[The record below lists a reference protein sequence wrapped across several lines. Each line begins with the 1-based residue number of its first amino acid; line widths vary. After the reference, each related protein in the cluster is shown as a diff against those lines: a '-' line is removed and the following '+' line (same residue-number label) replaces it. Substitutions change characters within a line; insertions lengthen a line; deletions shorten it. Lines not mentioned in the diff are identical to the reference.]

1 MKKLATLLIAAGLV
15 FGATAPAANAIDFKA
30 KGEWVMS
37 FDYGQNGNFTGG
49 HGQTGYNGKEDEFEA
64 KQRLRLQLDAVAS
77 ENLSGTVFFE
87 IGNTTWGQDS
97 SGGALGADKQ
107 IVEVRRAY
115 IDWMVPNTELKVRM
129 GLQGMN
135 IPSFTMNKS
144 QVFEDDVAGITLSY
158 QFTDNVGATAFWARP
173 YNDNFAGWNGYHDR
187 SDNANFM
194 DNIDAF
200 GLLIPLTF
208 DGIKVTPWGMIAAIG
223 PNALRE
229 VFSEKDEFGN
239 VIWTNNHFGNTPGT
253 STSQML
259 NGLLPAWG
267 VAGTGADFR
276 NPNGNALELEQYA
289 TAWWAGVT
297 ADITYFDP
305 FRIAFDFMGGGVQ
318 WDDSRLNRAGWM
330 AALLVEYKMDWGI
343 PGILGWYA
351 SGDNSN
357 LGDGSERL
365 PYLSLGNGDNQFS
378 NFAFDGHPYIAR
390 EGVLGPSMAGTWGVG
405 LRVRDMSFIED
416 LKHTFRVN
424 LIGGTNDHGIFRQ
437 LAKGAAT
444 VAGYP
449 VNNNGDYGFKGLYLT
464 DQDTALEISLHNEY
478 KMYENFTIMLDAS
491 YIALWLED
499 TKYEGIRRQMMGANG
514 DVTGE
519 TRDAWNVNVSFVYS
533 F

>member
-49 HGQTGYNGKEDEFEA
+49 HGQTGYNKDEDEFEA

-87 IGNTTWGQDS
+87 IGNTTWGES
-97 SGGALGADKQ
+97 ESGGALGADKQ

-129 GLQGMN
+129 GLQGMS
-135 IPSFTMNKS
+135 IPSFTMKKS

-158 QFTDNVGATAFWARP
+158 QFTDNVAATVFWARP
-173 YNDNFAGWNGYHDR
+173 YNDNFAGYTQYDKK
-187 SDNANFM
+187 DANFM

-200 GLLIPLTF
+200 GLTIPLTF
-208 DGIKVTPWGMIAAIG
+208 DGVKVTPWGMIAAIG
-223 PNALRE
+223 PNAFRGDDGKN
-229 VFSEKDEFGN
+229 FSFGDRL
-239 VIWTNNHFGNTPGT
+239 GT
-253 STSQML
+253 SNAQMKA
-259 NGLLPAWG
+259 GLLPAWG
-267 VAGTGADFR
+267 VAGSGIRD
-276 NPNGNALELEQYA
+276 PNNLDIEQYG
-289 TAWWAGVT
+289 TAWWAGLT
-297 ADITYFDP
+297 ADVTYFDP

-424 LIGGTNDHGIFRQ
+424 LIGGTNDHGIFKQ
-437 LAKGAAT
+437 LSKSGGVMAQYPTNAA
-444 VAGYP
+444 
-449 VNNNGDYGFKGLYLT
+449 DYGFKGLYLT

-491 YIALWLED
+491 YMALWLAD
-499 TKYEGIRRQMMGANG
+499 TKYDGVRRQMMGAV
-514 DVTGE
+514 DTSSE

>member
-37 FDYGQNGNFTGG
+37 FDYGQNGGFTGG
-49 HGQTGYNGKEDEFEA
+49 HGRTGYNGSEDEFEA

-87 IGNTTWGQDS
+87 IGNTTWGKSDQ
-97 SGGALGADKQ
+97 GGALGADQ
-107 IVEVRRAY
+107 TIVEVRRAY

-129 GLQGMN
+129 GLQGMS

-158 QFTDNVGATAFWARP
+158 QFTDNVGATVFWARP
-173 YNDNFAGWNGYHDR
+173 YNDNYAAVGNARPNSDWNDKNNFL
-187 SDNANFM
+187 DNV
-194 DNIDAF
+194 DAF

-208 DGIKVTPWGMIAAIG
+208 DGVKVTPWGMIAAIG
-223 PNALRE
+223 PNAFAGLNE
-229 VFSEKDEFGN
+229 DETAYGTFD
-239 VIWTNNHFGNTPGT
+239 HAHALGT
-253 STSQML
+253 SKAQMVA
-259 NGLLPAWG
+259 GLLPAWG
-267 VAGTGADFR
+267 VDGTTRLSGSVSGVD
-276 NPNGNALELEQYA
+276 LDQYA
-289 TAWWAGVT
+289 TAWWAGLT

-305 FRIAFDFMGGGVQ
+305 FRIALDFMGGGVN
-318 WDDSRLNRAGWM
+318 WEDSRLNRAGWM
-330 AALLVEYKMDWGI
+330 ATLLVEYKMDWGI

-357 LGDGSERL
+357 LGDGSERM

-390 EGVLGPSMAGTWGVG
+390 EGAIGSSMTGTWGVG

-424 LIGGTNDHGIFRQ
+424 LIGGTNDHGIFKQ
-437 LAKGAAT
+437 LAKSGNIGQFDNFAT
-444 VAGYP
+444 T
-449 VNNNGDYGFKGLYLT
+449 YGLNGLYMT
-464 DQDTALEISLHNEY
+464 DQDTALEVSLHNEY

-491 YIALWLED
+491 YIAMWLAD
-499 TKYEGIRRQMMGANG
+499 TKYDGVRRQLSG
-514 DVTGE
+514 TTSE
-519 TRDAWNVNVSFVYS
+519 QRDNWNVNVSFVYS

>member
-49 HGQTGYNGKEDEFEA
+49 HGQTGYNKSEDEFEA
-64 KQRLRLQLDAVAS
+64 KQRLRLQVDAVAS

-97 SGGALGADKQ
+97 SGGALGADKT

-158 QFTDNVGATAFWARP
+158 QFTDNVGATVFWARP
-173 YNDNFAGWNGYHDR
+173 YNDNFSGGTSHYW
-187 SDNANFM
+187 DNEDDYKSNFL
-194 DNIDAF
+194 DNVDAF

-223 PNALRE
+223 PNALRGDNNGGDPDNP
-229 VFSEKDEFGN
+229 FAGT
-239 VIWTNNHFGNTPGT
+239 TNKNYLGT
-253 STSQML
+253 SYNQL
-259 NGLLPAWG
+259 AAGLLPAWG
-267 VAGTGADFR
+267 VTGSDGRTVASAKLD
-276 NPNGNALELEQYA
+276 QYA
-289 TAWWAGVT
+289 TAWWAGLT

-305 FRIAFDFMGGGVQ
+305 FRIALDFMGGGVS

-330 AALLVEYKMDWGI
+330 ATLLVEYKMDWGI

-357 LGDGSERL
+357 LGDGSERM

-390 EGVLGPSMAGTWGVG
+390 EGALGQSMAGTWGVG

-437 LAKGAAT
+437 LAKRG
-444 VAGYP
+444 GGIGIDNNY
-449 VNNNGDYGFKGLYLT
+449 VNSSQYGFGGLYLT

-491 YIALWLED
+491 YLALWLED
-499 TKYEGIRRQMMGANG
+499 TKYGGIRRQMMGAQ
-514 DVTGE
+514 DASSE

>member
-37 FDYGQNGNFTGG
+37 FDYGQNGGFTGG
-49 HGQTGYNGKEDEFEA
+49 HGRTGYNGSEDEFEA

-87 IGNTTWGQDS
+87 IGNTTWGKGEG
-97 SGGALGADKQ
+97 GGALGADDT

-115 IDWMVPNTELKVRM
+115 IDWMVPNTELKIRM
-129 GLQGMN
+129 GLQGMEL
-135 IPSFTMNKS
+135 PSFTMKKS
-144 QVFEDDVAGITLSY
+144 QVFVDDVAGITLSY
-158 QFTDNVGATAFWARP
+158 QFTDNVGATLFWARP
-173 YNDNFAGWNGYHDR
+173 YNDNYTAVTHTRTLDG
-187 SDNANFM
+187 DNKSNFM
-194 DNIDAF
+194 DNVDAF
-200 GLLIPLTF
+200 GLTIPLTF

-223 PNALRE
+223 PNA
-229 VFSEKDEFGN
+229 FGSESYDGAQDKWSYDSFGN
-239 VIWTNNHFGNTPGT
+239 FVGT
-253 STSQML
+253 SKAQMAA
-259 NGLLPAWG
+259 GLLPAWG
-267 VAGTGADFR
+267 VAGTDLRNANGAKLD
-276 NPNGNALELEQYA
+276 QYA

-305 FRIAFDFMGGGVQ
+305 FRVAFDFMGGGVQ

-330 AALLVEYKMDWGI
+330 AALLIEYKLDWGI

-357 LGDGSERL
+357 LGDGSERM
-365 PYLSLGNGDNQFS
+365 PYLSLGNGDNEFS

-390 EGVLGPSMAGTWGVG
+390 EGALSQSMTGTWGVG
-405 LRVRDMSFIED
+405 LRIKDMSFIED

-424 LIGGTNDHGIFRQ
+424 LIGGTNDHGILRQ
-437 LAKGAAT
+437 LAKRGA
-444 VAGYP
+444 VGGDNPDFVSYDG
-449 VNNNGDYGFKGLYLT
+449 NGYGFKGLYMT

-491 YIALWLED
+491 YMALWLED
-499 TKYEGIRRQMMGANG
+499 TKYKGVRRALSNA
-514 DVTGE
+514 TGSE
-519 TRDAWNVNVSFVYS
+519 QRDNWNVNVSFVYS

>member
-37 FDYGQNGNFTGG
+37 FDYGQNGGFTGG
-49 HGQTGYNGKEDEFEA
+49 HGRTGYNGDQDEFEA

-87 IGNTTWGQDS
+87 IGNTTWGKSDE
-97 SGGALGADKQ
+97 GGALGADQ
-107 IVEVRRAY
+107 TIVEVRRAY

-158 QFTDNVGATAFWARP
+158 QFTDNVAATVFWARP
-173 YNDNFAGWNGYHDR
+173 YNDNFGGY
-187 SDNANFM
+187 DNHYRYGTGQDNFM
-194 DNIDAF
+194 DNVDVF
-200 GLLIPLTF
+200 GLTIPLTF
-208 DGIKVTPWGMIAAIG
+208 DGFKVTPWGMIAALG
-223 PNALRE
+223 PNAFRNTNSDDA
-229 VFSEKDEFGN
+229 FSKFGADPN
-239 VIWTNNHFGNTPGT
+239 LGT
-253 STSQML
+253 SNAQMRA
-259 NGLLPAWG
+259 GLLPAWG
-267 VAGTGADFR
+267 VAGTGA
-276 NPNGNALELEQYA
+276 GVNAGSLDIDKYA
-289 TAWWAGVT
+289 TAWWAGIT

-330 AALLVEYKMDWGI
+330 ATLLVEYKMDWGI

-357 LGDGSERL
+357 LGDGSERM

-390 EGVLGPSMAGTWGVG
+390 EGAISQSMTGTWGVG

-437 LAKGAAT
+437 LAKRPGT
-444 VAGYP
+444 INENGYYTYFSGSGL
-449 VNNNGDYGFKGLYLT
+449 NGLYMT
-464 DQDTALEISLHNEY
+464 DQDTALEIGLHNEY

-491 YIALWLED
+491 YIAMWLED
-499 TKYEGIRRQMMGANG
+499 TKYEGVRRALSNA
-514 DVTGE
+514 TGTE
-519 TRDAWNVNVSFVYS
+519 SRDNWNVNLSFVYS

>member
-37 FDYGQNGNFTGG
+37 FDYGQNGGFTGG
-49 HGQTGYNGKEDEFEA
+49 HGRTGYNGKEDEFEA

-87 IGNTTWGQDS
+87 IGNTTWGQADN
-97 SGGALGADKQ
+97 GGALGADQ
-107 IVEVRRAY
+107 TIVEVRRAY

-135 IPSFTMNKS
+135 IPSFTMKKS
-144 QVFEDDVAGITLSY
+144 QVFEDDVAGVTLSY
-158 QFTDNVGATAFWARP
+158 QFTDNVGATVFWARP
-173 YNDNFAGWNGYHDR
+173 YNDNFTA
-187 SDNANFM
+187 SDWRGHNNHWEGSNSSNFM
-194 DNIDAF
+194 DNVDVF

-223 PNALRE
+223 PNA
-229 VFSEKDEFGN
+229 FGSDTYDNNGNPNGYDSFGN
-239 VIWTNNHFGNTPGT
+239 FAGE
-253 STSQML
+253 SSAQMKY
-259 NGLLPAWG
+259 GLLPAWG
-267 VAGTGADFR
+267 ASGTD
-276 NPNGNALELEQYA
+276 GNRSASGTKLRQYG
-289 TAWWAGVT
+289 TAWWAGLT

-318 WDDSRLNRAGWM
+318 WDNSRLNRAGWM
-330 AALLVEYKMDWGI
+330 AALLIEYKLDWGI

-357 LGDGSERL
+357 IGDGSERM
-365 PYLSLGNGDNQFS
+365 PYLSLNNGDNEFS

-390 EGVLGPSMAGTWGVG
+390 EKALSPSMTGTWGVG
-405 LRVRDMSFIED
+405 LRIKDMSFIED

-437 LAKGAAT
+437 LVKRGVDVT
-444 VAGYP
+444 SFPIYDG
-449 VNNNGDYGFKGLYLT
+449 GTGFQGLYMT

-491 YIALWLED
+491 YMALWLED
-499 TKYEGIRRQMMGANG
+499 TKYEGMRRALSGA
-514 DVTGE
+514 TGSE
-519 TRDAWNVNVSFVYS
+519 SRDNWNVNVSFVYS

>member
-37 FDYGQNGNFTGG
+37 FDYGQNGGFTGG
-49 HGQTGYNGKEDEFEA
+49 HGRTGYNGSEDEFEA

-87 IGNTTWGQDS
+87 IGNTTWGKS
-97 SGGALGADKQ
+97 SEGGALGADQ
-107 IVEVRRAY
+107 TIVEVRRAY

-158 QFTDNVGATAFWARP
+158 QFTENVGVTAFWARP
-173 YNDNFAGWNGYHDR
+173 YNDNYSNNGYQSAWGNEDDYK
-187 SDNANFM
+187 SNFLDNV
-194 DNIDAF
+194 DVF
-200 GLLIPLTF
+200 GLLVPLTF
-208 DGIKVTPWGMIAAIG
+208 DGFKVTPWGMIAAIG
-223 PNALRE
+223 PNALRG
-229 VFSEKDEFGN
+229 D
-239 VIWTNNHFGNTPGT
+239 NNRSDLAFDGVTDGDYLGT
-253 STSQML
+253 SYRQL
-259 NGLLPAWG
+259 GAGLLPAWG
-267 VAGTGADFR
+267 VSGTTRPSGSV
-276 NPNGNALELEQYA
+276 NAAKLDQYA
-289 TAWWAGVT
+289 TAWWAGLT

-357 LGDGSERL
+357 LGDGSERM

-390 EGVLGPSMAGTWGVG
+390 EGALSASMTGTWGVG

-424 LIGGTNDHGIFRQ
+424 LIGGTNDHGIFKQ
-437 LAKGAAT
+437 LAKTGNIANEGFYT
-444 VAGYP
+444 YYTGYGL
-449 VNNNGDYGFKGLYLT
+449 NGLYMT
-464 DQDTALEISLHNEY
+464 DQDTALEVSLHNEY

-499 TKYEGIRRQMMGANG
+499 TKYDGVRRAMSNT
-514 DVTGE
+514 TGSE
-519 TRDAWNVNVSFVYS
+519 SRDAWNVNVSFVYS

>member
-37 FDYGQNGNFTGG
+37 FDYGQNGGFTGG
-49 HGQTGYNGKEDEFEA
+49 NGRTGYNGKEDEFEA

-87 IGNTTWGQDS
+87 IGNTTWGKS
-97 SGGALGADKQ
+97 SEGGALGADGK

-129 GLQGMN
+129 GLQGMA
-135 IPSFTMNKS
+135 IPSFTMKKS

-158 QFTDNVGATAFWARP
+158 QFTDNVAATVFWARP
-173 YNDNFAGWNGYHDR
+173 YNDNFTGIDEYNHDK
-187 SDNANFM
+187 NNFM
-194 DNIDAF
+194 DNVDVF
-200 GLLIPLTF
+200 GLTIPLTF

-223 PNALRE
+223 PNAFADTNDSNSFGIFE
-229 VFSEKDEFGN
+229 TDEL
-239 VIWTNNHFGNTPGT
+239 GT
-253 STSQML
+253 SRAQMQA
-259 NGLLPAWG
+259 GMLPAWG
-267 VAGTGADFR
+267 VAGTDGR
-276 NPNGNALELEQYA
+276 NALGNFDLDQYA
-289 TAWWAGVT
+289 TAWWAGLT

-330 AALLVEYKMDWGI
+330 ATLLVEYKMDWGI

-357 LGDGSERL
+357 LGDGSERM

-390 EGVLGPSMAGTWGVG
+390 EGALSQSMTGTWGVG

-424 LIGGTNDHGIFRQ
+424 LIGGTNDHGILRQ
-437 LAKGAAT
+437 LSKSGTVGGAT
-444 VAGYP
+444 PDYVSYDGT
-449 VNNNGDYGFKGLYLT
+449 GYGFKGLYMT
-464 DQDTALEISLHNEY
+464 DQDTALEIGLHNEY

-491 YIALWLED
+491 YMALWLED
-499 TKYEGIRRQMMGANG
+499 TKYKGVRRALSGA
-514 DVTGE
+514 TGSE
-519 TRDAWNVNVSFVYS
+519 SRDNWNVNVSFVYS

>member
-49 HGQTGYNGKEDEFEA
+49 HGQTGYGKDNEDEFEA
-64 KQRLRLQLDAVAS
+64 KQRLRLQVDAVAS

-87 IGNTTWGQDS
+87 IGNTTWGETE
-97 SGGALGADKQ
+97 SGGALGADRQ

-135 IPSFTMNKS
+135 IPSFTMKKS

-158 QFTDNVGATAFWARP
+158 QFTDNVGATVFWARP
-173 YNDNFAGWNGYHDR
+173 YNDNFAGSSERNWSSSR
-187 SDNANFM
+187 TNFM
-194 DNIDAF
+194 DNVDAF

-223 PNALRE
+223 PNAFGADNE
-229 VFSEKDEFGN
+229 EKGVYETFGN
-239 VIWTNNHFGNTPGT
+239 VGNLGT
-253 STSQML
+253 SRAQMM

-267 VAGTGADFR
+267 VAGTGAGYRD
-276 NPNGNALELEQYA
+276 PNNFDLDQYA
-289 TAWWAGVT
+289 TAWWAGLT

-330 AALLVEYKMDWGI
+330 ATLLVEYKMDWGI

-357 LGDGSERL
+357 LGDGSERM
-365 PYLSLGNGDNQFS
+365 PYLSLGNGDNEFS

-390 EGVLGPSMAGTWGVG
+390 EGALGQSMAGTWGVG
-405 LRVRDMSFIED
+405 LRVKDMSFIED

-424 LIGGTNDHGIFRQ
+424 LIGGTNDHGILRQ
-437 LAKGAAT
+437 LAKGQQYT
-444 VAGYP
+444 VANYP
-449 VNNNGDYGFKGLYLT
+449 ANANNGYGFQSLYLT

-491 YIALWLED
+491 YLALWLED
-499 TKYEGIRRQMMGANG
+499 TKYEGIRRQMSGSK
-514 DVTGE
+514 DSE

>member
-49 HGQTGYNGKEDEFEA
+49 HGQTGYDGKEDEFNA
-64 KQRLRLQLDAVAS
+64 KQRVRLQLDAVAS

-87 IGNTTWGQDS
+87 IGNTTWGKDDK
-97 SGGALGADKQ
+97 SGGALGADKT

-129 GLQGMN
+129 GLQGMS
-135 IPSFTMNKS
+135 IPSFTMKKS

-158 QFTDNVGATAFWARP
+158 QFTDNVGATVFWARP
-173 YNDNFAGWNGYHDR
+173 YNDNYSETGRGWGSDR
-187 SDNANFM
+187 SNFM
-194 DNIDAF
+194 DNVDAF

-208 DGIKVTPWGMIAAIG
+208 DGIKVTPWGMITAIG
-223 PNALRE
+223 PNA
-229 VFSEKDEFGN
+229 FAGKDEGGYGDF
-239 VIWTNNHFGNTPGT
+239 NNFVGT
-253 STSQML
+253 SSGQMAA
-259 NGLLPAWG
+259 GMLPAWG
-267 VAGTGADFR
+267 VAGTGDQYR
-276 NPNGNALELEQYA
+276 SPNGLKLKKYA
-289 TAWWAGVT
+289 TAWWAGLT

-305 FRIAFDFMGGGVQ
+305 FRIALDFMGGGVQ

-330 AALLVEYKMDWGI
+330 AALLIEYKMDWGI

-357 LGDGSERL
+357 LGDGSERM

-390 EGVLGPSMAGTWGVG
+390 EGVMGASMAGTWGVG

-424 LIGGTNDHGIFRQ
+424 LIGGTNDHGIFKQ
-437 LAKGAAT
+437 LSKFGGVMAEYPTNAA
-444 VAGYP
+444 
-449 VNNNGDYGFKGLYLT
+449 DYGFKGLYLT

-491 YIALWLED
+491 YMALWLAD
-499 TKYEGIRRQMMGANG
+499 TKYDGVRRQMMGAV
-514 DVTGE
+514 DTSSE

>member
-37 FDYGQNGNFTGG
+37 FDYGQNGFFTGG
-49 HGQTGYNGKEDEFEA
+49 NGRTGYNGKEDEFEA

-87 IGNTTWGQDS
+87 IGNTTWGKSDQ
-97 SGGALGADKQ
+97 GGALGADQ
-107 IVEVRRAY
+107 TIVEVRRAY

-129 GLQGMN
+129 GLQGMA
-135 IPSFTMNKS
+135 IPSFTMKKS

-158 QFTDNVGATAFWARP
+158 QFTDNVAATVFWARP
-173 YNDNFAGWNGYHDR
+173 YNDNYTR
-187 SDNANFM
+187 STWRGNEADNKSNFM
-194 DNIDAF
+194 DNVDVF
-200 GLLIPLTF
+200 GLTIPLTF
-208 DGIKVTPWGMIAAIG
+208 DGLKVTPWGMIAAIG
-223 PNALRE
+223 PNAFGSDSYNE
-229 VFSEKDEFGN
+229 DGDVNGYDSFGN
-239 VIWTNNHFGNTPGT
+239 FVGT
-253 STSQML
+253 SAAQMRA
-259 NGLLPAWG
+259 GILPAWG
-267 VAGTGADFR
+267 VAGTDGR
-276 NPNGNALELEQYA
+276 NVNGIDLDQYA
-289 TAWWAGVT
+289 TAWWAGLT

-305 FRIAFDFMGGGVQ
+305 FRIALDFMGGGVS
-318 WDDSRLNRAGWM
+318 WEDSRLNRAGWM
-330 AALLVEYKMDWGI
+330 ATLLVEYKMDWGI

-357 LGDGSERL
+357 LGDGSERM
-365 PYLSLGNGDNQFS
+365 PYLSIGNGDNQFS

-390 EGVLGPSMAGTWGVG
+390 EGALGASMTGTWGVG

-437 LAKGAAT
+437 LAKHNNSIKGYT
-444 VAGYP
+444 VYGDAIQGL
-449 VNNNGDYGFKGLYLT
+449 NGMYLT
-464 DQDTALEISLHNEY
+464 DQDTALEIALHNEY

-499 TKYEGIRRQMMGANG
+499 TKYSGMRRQLTGA
-514 DVTGE
+514 TGSE
-519 TRDAWNVNVSFVYS
+519 SRDNWNVNVSFVYS

>member
-49 HGQTGYNGKEDEFEA
+49 HGQTGYNGDEDEFEA
-64 KQRLRLQLDAVAS
+64 KQRVRLQLDAVAS

-87 IGNTTWGQDS
+87 IGNTTWGKDDK

-129 GLQGMN
+129 GLQGMAL
-135 IPSFTMNKS
+135 PSFTMKKS

-158 QFTDNVGATAFWARP
+158 QFTDNVGATVFWARP
-173 YNDNFAGWNGYHDR
+173 YNDNYSNEGTYGSNQ
-187 SDNANFM
+187 ANFM

-200 GLLIPLTF
+200 GLTIPLTF
-208 DGIKVTPWGMIAAIG
+208 DGFKVTPWGMIAAIG
-223 PNALRE
+223 PNAFRNG
-229 VFSEKDEFGN
+229 DNYFGN
-239 VIWTNNHFGNTPGT
+239 YAGESASKQLAT
-253 STSQML
+253 
-259 NGLLPAWG
+259 GLLPAWG
-267 VAGTGADFR
+267 VTGTG
-276 NPNGNALELEQYA
+276 PNMDVSGTRLDQYA
-289 TAWWAGVT
+289 TAWWAGLT

-330 AALLVEYKMDWGI
+330 AALLIEYKMDWGI

-357 LGDGSERL
+357 LGDGSERM
-365 PYLSLGNGDNQFS
+365 PYLSLNNGDNQFS

-390 EGVLGPSMAGTWGVG
+390 EGVLGASMAGTWGVG
-405 LRVRDMSFIED
+405 LRVKDMSFIED

-437 LAKGAAT
+437 LVKSGT
-444 VAGYP
+444 VFAYP
-449 VNNNGDYGFKGLYLT
+449 VNDNTGYGFRGLYLT
-464 DQDTALEISLHNEY
+464 DQDTALEVSLHNEY

-491 YIALWLED
+491 YLALWLQD
-499 TKYEGIRRQMMGANG
+499 TKYDGYRRQMMGANNNFSS
-514 DVTGE
+514 E

>member
-87 IGNTTWGQDS
+87 IGNTTWGES
-97 SGGALGADKQ
+97 ESGGALGADKQ

-129 GLQGMN
+129 GLQGMS
-135 IPSFTMNKS
+135 IPSFTMKKS

-158 QFTDNVGATAFWARP
+158 QFTDNVGVTAFWARP
-173 YNDNFAGWNGYHDR
+173 YNDNYGGWKDNNGSH
-187 SDNANFM
+187 NQNFM
-194 DNIDAF
+194 DNVDAF
-200 GLLIPLTF
+200 GLTVPLTF
-208 DGIKVTPWGMIAAIG
+208 DGIKVTPWGMIVAIG
-223 PNALRE
+223 PNAFR
-229 VFSEKDEFGN
+229 GN
-239 VIWTNNHFGNTPGT
+239 GDHTTDAFVNYKNLGT
-253 STSQML
+253 SKAQML

-267 VAGTGADFR
+267 VAGSGGQTA
-276 NPNGNALELEQYA
+276 NNLELKEYA
-289 TAWWAGVT
+289 TAWWAGLT

-449 VNNNGDYGFKGLYLT
+449 VNNSDDYGFKGLYLT

-491 YIALWLED
+491 YLALWLED
-499 TKYEGIRRQMMGANG
+499 TKYEGIRRQMMGA
-514 DVTGE
+514 TTSGE

>member
-87 IGNTTWGQDS
+87 IGNTTWGKSDE
-97 SGGALGADKQ
+97 GGAIGADQK

-129 GLQGMN
+129 GLQGMS
-135 IPSFTMNKS
+135 IPSFTMKKS

-158 QFTDNVGATAFWARP
+158 QFTDNVGATVFWARP

-187 SDNANFM
+187 SDNSSFM

-208 DGIKVTPWGMIAAIG
+208 DGVKVTPWGMIAAIG
-223 PNALRE
+223 PNAFRDA
-229 VFSEKDEFGN
+229 FRDADTRKDFN
-239 VIWTNNHFGNTPGT
+239 ANFGNTPGT
-253 STSQML
+253 STAQML
-259 NGLLPAWG
+259 QGLLPAWG
-267 VAGTGADFR
+267 VAGTGAGFR
-276 NPNGNALELEQYA
+276 DPNGLDLDQYA
-289 TAWWAGVT
+289 TAWWAGLT

-305 FRIAFDFMGGGVQ
+305 FRIALDFMGGGVQ

-330 AALLVEYKMDWGI
+330 GALLVEYKMDWGI

-357 LGDGSERL
+357 LGDGSERM

-390 EGVLGPSMAGTWGVG
+390 EGALGPSMAGTWGVG

-424 LIGGTNDHGIFRQ
+424 LIGGTNDHGIFKQ
-437 LAKGAAT
+437 LAKFGGVMAEYPTNAA
-444 VAGYP
+444 
-449 VNNNGDYGFKGLYLT
+449 DYGFKGLYLT

-491 YIALWLED
+491 YMALWLAD
-499 TKYEGIRRQMMGANG
+499 TKYDGVRRQMMGASG
-514 DVTGE
+514 DTSSE

>member
-15 FGATAPAANAIDFKA
+15 FGATAPAANAIAFNA
-30 KGEWVMS
+30 KGESVMS
-37 FDYGQNGNFTGG
+37 FDYGQNGNYTGG

-87 IGNTTWGQDS
+87 IGNTTWGES
-97 SGGALGADKQ
+97 ESGGALGADKQ

-129 GLQGMN
+129 GLQGMS
-135 IPSFTMNKS
+135 IPSFTMKKS

-158 QFTDNVGATAFWARP
+158 QFTDNVAATVFWARP
-173 YNDNFAGWNGYHDR
+173 YNDNFTAYDARKGEA
-187 SDNANFM
+187 DNKTNFM
-194 DNIDAF
+194 DNVDAF

-223 PNALRE
+223 PNA
-229 VFSEKDEFGN
+229 FDGDNADPEKVGTFGN
-239 VIWTNNHFGNTPGT
+239 ADNLGT
-253 STSQML
+253 SKAQMIS
-259 NGLLPAWG
+259 GLLPAWG
-267 VAGTGADFR
+267 VAGTGAAFR
-276 NPNGNALELEQYA
+276 NPNNFELDQYA
-289 TAWWAGVT
+289 TAWWAGLT

-357 LGDGSERL
+357 LGDGSERM

-390 EGVLGPSMAGTWGVG
+390 EGALGASMAGTWGVG
-405 LRVRDMSFIED
+405 LRVKDMSFIED

-424 LIGGTNDHGIFRQ
+424 LIGGTNDHGIFKQ
-437 LAKGAAT
+437 LAKGATFSMAD
-444 VAGYP
+444 YP
-449 VNNNGDYGFKGLYLT
+449 VNSADYGFKGLYLT
-464 DQDTALEISLHNEY
+464 DQSTALEVSLHNEY

-491 YIALWLED
+491 YIALWLAD
-499 TKYEGIRRQMMGANG
+499 TKYEGMRRQMSGTK
-514 DVTGE
+514 DSE

>member
-87 IGNTTWGQDS
+87 IGNTTWGQAGN
-97 SGGALGADKQ
+97 GGALGADQK

-129 GLQGMN
+129 GLQGMS
-135 IPSFTMNKS
+135 IPSFTMKKS

-158 QFTDNVGATAFWARP
+158 QFTDNVGATVFWARP
-173 YNDNFAGWNGYHDR
+173 YNDNFTGGQDDWGNDR
-187 SDNANFM
+187 SANYM

-208 DGIKVTPWGMIAAIG
+208 DGFKVTPWGMITAIG
-223 PNALRE
+223 PNA
-229 VFSEKDEFGN
+229 FGIDEDKKTAAGWDTFGN
-239 VIWTNNHFGNTPGT
+239 FVGESASKHMAT
-253 STSQML
+253 
-259 NGLLPAWG
+259 GLLPAWG
-267 VAGTGADFR
+267 IASSDLSGVGSFR
-276 NPNGNALELEQYA
+276 LDKYA

-305 FRIAFDFMGGGVQ
+305 FRVAFDFMGGGVQ
-318 WDDSRLNRAGWM
+318 WEESRLNRAGWM
-330 AALLVEYKMDWGI
+330 ATLLVEYKLDWGI
-343 PGILGWYA
+343 PGLVAWYA

-357 LGDGSERL
+357 LGDGSERM
-365 PYLSLGNGDNQFS
+365 PYLSVNNGDNDFS
-378 NFAFDGHPYIAR
+378 SFAFDGHPYIAR
-390 EGVLGPSMAGTWGVG
+390 EGTIGNSMTGTWGVG
-405 LRVRDMSFIED
+405 LRLKDVSFIED
-416 LKHTFRVN
+416 LKHTLRVN
-424 LIGGTNDHGIFRQ
+424 LIGGTNNHKILKEIYKNR
-437 LAKGAAT
+437 AKY
-444 VAGYP
+444 VSLND
-449 VNNNGDYGFKGLYLT
+449 NNDYGFQNLYLT
-464 DQDTALEISLHNEY
+464 DQDTALEIGLHNEY
-478 KMYENFTIMLDAS
+478 KMYENFTIMLDAN
-491 YIALWLED
+491 YLALWLAD
-499 TKYEGIRRQMMGANG
+499 TKYNGARAQMMGAVQ
-514 DVTGE
+514 DSE

>member
-37 FDYGQNGNFTGG
+37 FDYGQNGGFTGG
-49 HGQTGYNGKEDEFEA
+49 HGRTGYNGKEDEFEA

-87 IGNTTWGQDS
+87 IGNTTWGKNS
-97 SGGALGADKQ
+97 EGGALGADQ
-107 IVEVRRAY
+107 TIVEVRRAY

-158 QFTDNVGATAFWARP
+158 QFTDNVGVTAFWARP
-173 YNDNFAGWNGYHDR
+173 YNDNYTADGLGRWGDEDDYKNNFL
-187 SDNANFM
+187 DNV
-194 DNIDAF
+194 DAF
-200 GLLIPLTF
+200 GLVIPLTF

-223 PNALRE
+223 PNALRGKGNNADNP
-229 VFSEKDEFGN
+229 FWGTTSDGKDML
-239 VIWTNNHFGNTPGT
+239 GT
-253 STSQML
+253 SYKQL
-259 NGLLPAWG
+259 GAGLLPAWG
-267 VAGTGADFR
+267 VAGTGAHTAA
-276 NPNGNALELEQYA
+276 NAKLDQYA
-289 TAWWAGVT
+289 TAWWAGLT

-305 FRIAFDFMGGGVQ
+305 FRIALDFMGGGVS

-330 AALLVEYKMDWGI
+330 ATLLVEYKMDWGI

-357 LGDGSERL
+357 LGDGSERM

-390 EGVLGPSMAGTWGVG
+390 EGALSASMTGTWGVG

-424 LIGGTNDHGIFRQ
+424 LIGGTNDHGIFKQ
-437 LAKGAAT
+437 LAKKGVLYSENANKP
-444 VAGYP
+444 YLY
-449 VNNNGDYGFKGLYLT
+449 GDYSGLSGLYMT

-491 YIALWLED
+491 YMALWLQD
-499 TKYEGIRRQMMGANG
+499 SKYNGVRRQLSDA
-514 DVTGE
+514 TGSE
-519 TRDAWNVNVSFVYS
+519 SRDNWNVNLSFVYS